1 MEFLSAKREEQ
12 GKPKAESECL
22 YLLTCSLCSMAISQ
36 RRTEPPTKIQE
47 QWEIPQVI
55 PLNAIAEEELKW
67 PDFSR
72 LNGTYGGI
80 GKID

>member
-12 GKPKAESECL
+12 GKTKAESECL
-22 YLLTCSLCSMAISQ
+22 YLLTCSLCSMAIS
-36 RRTEPPTKIQE
+36 RRTDPPTKIQD

-55 PLNAIAEEELKW
+55 LLNAIVEEELKW
-67 PDFSR
+67 PDFSW
-72 LNGTYGGI
+72 LNRTYGGI

>member
-1 MEFLSAKREEQ
+1 
-12 GKPKAESECL
+12 
-22 YLLTCSLCSMAISQ
+22 MAISQ